1 MAHDHGHHDHQLG
14 HVHLGEDDWAAMAA
28 HAEVEGESLLGFV
41 TESVTWAAE
50 LRGPDAPP
58 IGRILDIG
66 SGPGVGTCELARLF
80 PQAQVVAVDGSP
92 AMLDRVRKRAA
103 SLGVASQVSTQQA
116 ELPGGLD
123 AWAPAPVDLIWAS
136 MSLHH
141 VGDEV
146 GAVHE
151 VLARLAAGGVLVIA
165 EGHEPT
171 RFLPD
176 DVLAERLA
184 EAEKRWFSAMR
195 EGLEG
200 SVPSSD
206 LSAMVEA
213 AGGTILGAR
222 TAHLRLDPPL
232 SDSARRFAVG
242 RVQRARGQLAE
253 ILDED
258 DLAVLDT
265 MEDRQDLFVEAS
277 RRIVVAQRPS

>member
-1 MAHDHGHHDHQLG
+1 
-14 HVHLGEDDWAAMAA
+14 MAA
-28 HAEVEGESLLGFV
+28 HAEVEGETLLGFV
-41 TESVTWAAE
+41 TESVTWGAE

-66 SGPGVGTCELARLF
+66 SGPGVGSCELARLF
-80 PQAQVVAVDGSP
+80 PDAEVTAVDGSP
-92 AMLDRVRKRAA
+92 AMLDRARKRAA
-103 SLGVASQVSTQQA
+103 ALGVSSHVSTQQA

-141 VGDEV
+141 VGDEI
-146 GAVHE
+146 GAVRE
-151 VLARLAAGGVLVIA
+151 VLARLAPAGVLVIA

-176 DVLAERLA
+176 EALAARLA
-184 EAEKRWFSAMR
+184 EAEKRWFAAMR

-206 LSAMVEA
+206 LTAMVEA
-213 AGGTILGAR
+213 AGGAILGAR

-232 SDSARRFAVG
+232 SDSGRRFAVG
-242 RVQRARGQLAE
+242 RVQRARDQLAE
-253 ILDED
+253 MLDED
-258 DLAVLDT
+258 DLALLDA
-265 MEDRQDLFVEAS
+265 MDDRPDLFVEAS
-277 RRIVVAQRPS
+277 RRVVVATRG